1 MSRWKSNV
9 AQAFLPVLMV
19 SAILAQTA
27 ADLES
32 DNVKRVGSRL
42 ACKCGS
48 CQSSVACEMPGGC
61 GYCKRI
67 KTEIVKQQSLGKSD
81 QQIIDQMVQE
91 NGKDTYIGEPGIM
104 GWLAPYLAVLAGL
117 ALIFWFVRRHLK
129 APTPATVPQVSPE
142 VLNRYHERIEKDLEK
157 LE

>member
-1 MSRWKSNV
+1 MSRWKNSLLIALV
-9 AQAFLPVLMV
+9 ATASF
-19 SAILAQTA
+19 AQTA

-32 DNVKRVGSRL
+32 DDVKRVGSRL

-61 GYCKRI
+61 GYCKRV
-67 KTEIVKQQSLGKSD
+67 KGEIFKQQSLGKSD
-81 QQIIDQMVQE
+81 KQIIDQMVQE
-91 NGKDTYIGEPGIM
+91 NGKDTYIGEPGVM

-117 ALIFWFVRRHLK
+117 ALIFWFVRRHLSG
-129 APTPATVPQVSPE
+129 PSPATVPPVSPE

>member
-1 MSRWKSNV
+1 MSRWKSSLVFALV
-9 AQAFLPVLMV
+9 AQAVLPAL
-19 SAILAQTA
+19 LAQTA
-27 ADLES
+27 AELES

-81 QQIIDQMVQE
+81 KQIIDQLVQE

-129 APTPATVPQVSPE
+129 TPTPAAVPHVSPE
-142 VLNRYHERIEKDLEK
+142 ILNRYHERIERDLEK

>member
-1 MSRWKSNV
+1 MVRV
-9 AQAFLPVLMV
+9 FGLCFLLISVCYG
-19 SAILAQTA
+19 QTA

-67 KTEIVKQQSLGKSD
+67 KTEIFRQQALGKSD
-81 QQIIDQMVQE
+81 KQIIDQLVQE
-91 NGKDTYIGEPGIM
+91 NGQDTFIGEPGVM

-117 ALIFWFVRRHLK
+117 AFIFWFVRRHLK
-129 APTPATVPQVSPE
+129 APAAATVPPVSPD
-142 VLNRYHERIEKDLEK
+142 VLNRYHERIEKDLEN

>member
-1 MSRWKSNV
+1 MFRWKSSLV
-9 AQAFLPVLMV
+9 VQAFLPVLL
-19 SAILAQTA
+19 LAQTA

-32 DNVKRVGSRL
+32 DSVKRVGSRL

-61 GYCKRI
+61 GYCKRL
-67 KTEIVKQQSLGKSD
+67 KTEIVKQQALGKSD
-81 QQIIDQMVQE
+81 KQIIDQLVQE

-104 GWLAPYLAVLAGL
+104 GWLAPYLAVIAGL
-117 ALIFWFVRRHLK
+117 AVIVWFVRRHVK
-129 APTPATVPQVSPE
+129 APTPATVPPISPD
-142 VLNRYHERIEKDLEK
+142 VLDRYHERIEKELEK